1 MNNKP
6 KFISLTEFLR
16 IFSKLDFDKIPF
28 NEFLKI
34 STVKVG
40 DRQIPLKQYA
50 KEKQI
55 LSTDLRTLY
64 KNIVN
69 KNEYLTRF
77 YETSLDPRI
86 TLSNPDPLSIQG
98 EKPMK
103 SKEMNNNQLVKYKNP
118 IRNMHY
124 HAILETTRSGFENN
138 PSFLRVLKDLYN
150 HLIIDYKIV
159 TPSGIFY
166 MNNGRLGSVFS
177 SYYFRASIMNPY
189 LVYSLNLSILKG
201 TRIFTPTLGWTSYAY
216 GFLECPDMKEYV
228 GCDVIPSVCAK
239 TQEFIQ
245 YRYPHIVS
253 KIFCQPS
260 ENLAISRPF
269 LTKYKSHFDVVFFSP
284 PYYELELYPG
294 KDQST
299 AQYTTYEQWLDQY
312 WRQTIGLCYH
322 VLKPGGTLCYILSGY
337 GKNNEYDLLKDMN
350 DIAKERFRLKRIE
363 NMYNK
368 NVFVTADFHRETGE
382 KIMFF
387 VK

>member
-1 MNNKP
+1 
-6 KFISLTEFLR
+6 
-16 IFSKLDFDKIPF
+16 LDFAKIQF
-28 NEFLKI
+28 NDFVRTA
-34 STVKVG
+34 TVKIG

-55 LSTDLRTLY
+55 SVADLRTLY
-64 KNIVN
+64 KHIVQ

-77 YETSLDPRI
+77 YETSMDPI
-86 TLSNPDPLSIQG
+86 LTAGLNADPLSIHH
-98 EKPMK
+98 ENPMK
-103 SKEMNNNQLVKYKNP
+103 IKEMNNNQLVKYKNP

-124 HAILETTRSGFENN
+124 RAILETTQSGFENN

-150 HLIIDYKIV
+150 HLIIDYKIL

-166 MNNGRLGSVFS
+166 MNTGRLGSVFS

-189 LVYSLNLSILKG
+189 LVYSLNRTVLKG

-216 GFLECPDMKEYV
+216 GFLECPDVKEYV
-228 GCDVIPSVCAK
+228 GCDVIPSVCTK

-260 ENLAISRPF
+260 ENLANSRPF
-269 LTKYKSHFDVVFFSP
+269 LAKYKSHFDVVFFSP
-284 PYYELELYPG
+284 PYYELEMYPG

-299 AQYTTYEQWLDQY
+299 AQYKTYDEWLDQY
-312 WRQTIGLCYH
+312 WRQTMGLCHH
-322 VLKPGGTLCYILSGY
+322 VLKPGGILCYILSGY
-337 GKNNEYDLLKDMN
+337 GKNNEYDLVKDMN
-350 DIAKERFRLKRIE
+350 AIAKEQTFRLKRIE

-368 NVFVTADFHRETGE
+368 NVYVTADFHRDTNE